1 MTRLAQRLGF
11 ACYLTLAPALL
22 TAQVGGPPG
31 SGVDTQTLFRMLSGT
46 PRSKTTR
53 VDLQTR
59 LTEINAGLASGS
71 YDEATRPNRQAEAA
85 MITKRL
91 SEGDIFGGDVVML
104 QVSGDSRMDNSYAV
118 TPERS
123 IIVPG
128 AGEISVA
135 GLLRSELEEHLNQVM
150 GRFVRNPSVRAE
162 PLMRLQISGAVSRP
176 GFYTV
181 PASMPIPDM
190 LMQFANGPTQQSDMR
205 RSKIRRGG
213 QELLSGKAVEEAIR
227 LAQSIDAMSLQAGD
241 EIFVGQRPSGGNLG
255 RILAGTGTV
264 VSLIFLFSRF

>member
-1 MTRLAQRLGF
+1 MTRLVRRIGLASAL
-11 ACYLTLAPALL
+11 CLAPALSA
-22 TAQVGGPPG
+22 AQVGGPPG
-31 SGVDTQTLFRMLSGT
+31 SGLDTQALFRMLSGT

-53 VDLQTR
+53 ADLQTS
-59 LTEINAGLASGS
+59 LAEIEAALASGS
-71 YDEATRPNRQAEAA
+71 YDAATRTTRQAEAA
-85 MITKRL
+85 MIRKRL

-135 GLLRSELEEHLNQVM
+135 GLLRSELESHLGEVM
-150 GRFVRNPSVRAE
+150 ARFVRNPVVRAE

-181 PASMPIPDM
+181 PASMPIPDL
-190 LMQFANGPTQQSDMR
+190 LMQFANGPTQQSEMR

-213 QELLSGKAVEEAIR
+213 TEILSGSAVEEAIR
-227 LAQSIDAMSLQAGD
+227 LARSIDAMSLQAGD
-241 EIFVGQRPSGGNLG
+241 EIFVGQRPSGGNLF
-255 RILAGTGTV
+255 RILGGVGTV

>member
-1 MTRLAQRLGF
+1 MTRLARRIGL
-11 ACYLTLAPALL
+11 ACCLCIAPALT

-53 VDLQTR
+53 VDLQNS
-59 LTEINAGLASGS
+59 LAEIEAGLAAGS
-71 YDEATRPNRQAEAA
+71 YDEITRATRQAEAA
-85 MITKRL
+85 MIRKRL
-91 SEGDIFGGDVVML
+91 NEGDIFAGDVVML

-118 TPERS
+118 TPERT
-123 IIVPG
+123 IQVPG

-135 GLLRSELEEHLNQVM
+135 GLLRSELEERLTEVM
-150 GRFVRNPSVRAE
+150 GRFVRNPTVRAE
-162 PLMRLQISGAVSRP
+162 PLMRVQISGAVSRP

-181 PASMPIPDM
+181 PTSMPIPDL
-190 LMQFANGPTQQSDMR
+190 LMQFANGPTQRSDMG

-213 QELLSGKAVEEAIR
+213 EQILSGSAVEEAIR
-227 LAQSIDAMSLQAGD
+227 LARSIDAMNLQAGD
-241 EIFVGQRPSGGNLG
+241 EIFVGERPNSG
-255 RILAGTGTV
+255 RVTQILAGVGTV